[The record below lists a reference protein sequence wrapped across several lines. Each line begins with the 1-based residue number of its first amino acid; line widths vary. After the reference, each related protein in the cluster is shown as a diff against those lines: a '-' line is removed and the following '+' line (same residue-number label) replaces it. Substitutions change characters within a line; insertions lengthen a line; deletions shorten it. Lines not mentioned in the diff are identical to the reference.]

1 MQRNIRYINTKDMP
15 REEWLKHRL
24 CGIGGSEIAA
34 VCGISK
40 YKTPLDIYNEKLG
53 LVPPFEGNARTEA
66 GNRLENTVAEWYSD
80 ETGNKVIRD
89 NKMWILDDYLVA
101 NVDRIIIPNDSTR
114 YNGRGI
120 LEVKTAGTYVA
131 KNWDEEP
138 PVEYTFQ
145 LQHYLDVLD
154 MQWGEF
160 AVLIGGNDFRHYFV
174 ERDDELVA
182 LKNEQARKF
191 WFENVLKQVPP
202 DPVNSKDIETLYGRI
217 ETGKVIEAAEPV
229 YATVEELRGVKQRIK
244 ELESKEAEYT
254 ERLKLLMRDAD
265 ALMFRGETLVSWKQ
279 SKDSVLFDA
288 KRLQKEKPEIYN
300 QYLSERAGS
309 RRFMVK

>member
-66 GNRLENTVAEWYSD
+66 GIRLENTVAEWYAD

-101 NVDRIIIPNDSTR
+101 NVDRIIIPFDSTQ

-120 LEVKTAGTYVA
+120 LEVKTAGTYAA
-131 KNWDEEP
+131 KNWIEEP

-160 AVLIGGNDFRHYFV
+160 AVLVGGNDFRHYFV

-191 WFENVLKQVPP
+191 WFDNVLKQVPP
-202 DPVNSKDIETLYGRI
+202 DPVNSKDIETIYSRI
-217 ETGKVIEAAEPV
+217 EAGKVIEAAEPV
-229 YATVEELRGVKQRIK
+229 YETVEELRTVKQRIK
-244 ELESKEAEYT
+244 ELETKEAEYT
-254 ERLKLLMRDAD
+254 ERIKLLMRDAD

>member
-1 MQRNIRYINTKDMP
+1 MP

-53 LVPPFEGNARTEA
+53 LIPPFEGNARTEA
-66 GNRLENTVAEWYSD
+66 GNRLENTVAEWYAD

-101 NVDRIIIPNDSTR
+101 NVDRIIIPNDSTQ

-120 LEVKTAGTYVA
+120 LEVKTAGTWAA
-131 KNWDEEP
+131 KNWIEEP

-154 MQWGEF
+154 LHWGEF
-160 AVLIGGNDFRHYFV
+160 AVLIGGNDFRHYFI
-174 ERDDELVA
+174 ERDDELIA

-191 WFENVLKQVPP
+191 WFENVLKKNPP
-202 DPVNSKDIETLYGRI
+202 DPVNSKDIETIYSRI
-217 ETGKVIEAAEPV
+217 EAGKVIEAAEPV

>member
-1 MQRNIRYINTKDMP
+1 MP

-66 GNRLENTVAEWYSD
+66 GIRLENTVAEWYSD

-120 LEVKTAGTYVA
+120 LEVKTAGTYAA

-138 PVEYTFQ
+138 PVEYIFQ

-191 WFENVLKQVPP
+191 WFDNVLKQVPP
-202 DPVNSKDIETLYGRI
+202 DPVNSKDIETLYSRI
-217 ETGKVIEAAEPV
+217 EAGKVIEAAEPV
-229 YATVEELRGVKQRIK
+229 YETVEELRVIKQRIK

-254 ERLKLLMRDAD
+254 ERIKLLMRDAD
-265 ALMFRGETLVSWKQ
+265 ALMFRGDTLATWKQ